1 MRPSYFNSVK
11 DRSAKTLT
19 TAVLSKLQTSKQ
31 TKDGMAK
38 ISELQKVGEDIRPGK
53 EMLPVVTWG
62 ARYKEGSPRGTEG
75 AMDTGLFFIDCDH
88 LKEDPTEVYYRLL
101 DAKAIKDEERRQMV
115 AGIMKEH
122 TKGAHVTPSGEGLRI
137 ILTKLLPGKDNE
149 ANIEEFIRLHKDD
162 PAIGTVDKKVKNI
175 GHPSFVPTLDYW
187 IYFDNGILSGDEESE
202 GVEVEEGRTQ
212 GTVPAV
218 IQSQQADSSSHQ
230 GQSPCATDEKRGD
243 YELHLRFDAEGMP
256 VGSDGERLQTEYRGH
271 KLTEIRDNVITLCGG
286 KPDVG
291 DRNTRTYK
299 VLSNMAPI
307 VDYKEEVLQTLIPY
321 WGLKWDEVEPIAKSA
336 AKRRPSEKLPYLLW
350 KVLHEMGIDDASMQV
365 DEQDEDALDDDE
377 FIASLG
383 KDDYDG
389 EYKSSWGDSL
399 PPLVPVF
406 KQWVSRAP
414 KDYVEMIYFT
424 VLFCLACIASK
435 LRARYFDGRIHS
447 PSFFVTV
454 EGDSGSGKSWI
465 IDVSDMLLEP
475 MAADDAKGEEKQIE
489 YERELKKCRN
499 KAKQPEDPMVIQ
511 RIIPATVSVTALLKQ
526 NYQNKGLHSVTI
538 CPEVDTMV
546 KQHNRGSWGQ
556 LSDIYRIAY
565 ENASTGQKFMS
576 ENSFSGKAKIFYN
589 LLVSGTP
596 LSMGKFFR
604 NVEDGLVT
612 RTIPVVL
619 PDQFGAKIPK
629 WKPLSALQQKVITD
643 TVNHVYHSL
652 SMDEQGNVAEEHF
665 MNLDWLNDVMEDW
678 LEQQRLLCLKEVS
691 RARDTYRRRAANDGF
706 RAGMIVFYLLGEKP
720 TADVKKKVIANAL
733 YVSNYAVEALL
744 AKYGRD
750 TNEVLNSKEKRPS
763 KTGILYD
770 MMPDEFTRDQLKQRM
785 NDLKVLSNI
794 RQVVWRWNDSGL
806 IKILPDGKIS
816 KCNKESE
823 ESSGKKKRK

>member
-1 MRPSYFNSVK
+1 MMRPSYFNSVK

-19 TAVLSKLQTSKQ
+19 TAVLSRLQTSKQ

-38 ISELQKVGEDIRPGK
+38 IAELQKAGEDIRPGK

-62 ARYKEGSPRGTEG
+62 ARYKEGNPRGTEG

-101 DAKAIKDEERRQMV
+101 NAKAIEDEGRRQMV

-149 ANIEEFIRLHKDD
+149 ANIEEFKKMHKDD
-162 PAIGTVDKKVKNI
+162 PAAESIDGKVKDI

-187 IYFDNGILSGDEESE
+187 IYFDNAILSDDE
-202 GVEVEEGRTQ
+202 VEVEEDAET
-212 GTVPAV
+212 P
-218 IQSQQADSSSHQ
+218 S
-230 GQSPCATDEKRGD
+230 ATETPNDEKRGD
-243 YELHLRFDAEGMP
+243 YNLHLRFDAEGMP
-256 VGSDGERLQTEYRGH
+256 VGSNGERLQTEYRGH

-435 LRARYFDGRIHS
+435 LRARYFDGRVHS

-546 KQHNRGSWGQ
+546 KQHNRGTWGQ

-565 ENASTGQKFMS
+565 ENGIAGQKFMS
-576 ENSFSGKAKIFYN
+576 ENSFSGKARIFYN

-612 RTIPVVL
+612 RTIPVML

-665 MNLDWLNDVMEDW
+665 MNLDWLNDVIEDW
-678 LEQQRLLCLKEVS
+678 LEQQRLLSLKEVS

-706 RAGMIVFYLLGEKP
+706 RAGMIIFYLLGEKP

-733 YVSNYAVEALL
+733 YVSNYAVEALI
-744 AKYGRD
+744 AKYGKD
-750 TNEVLNSKEKRPS
+750 TNEVLNGKEKRPS
-763 KTGILYD
+763 KTGILFD
-770 MMPDEFTRDQLKQRM
+770 MMPEEFTRDQLKQKM
-785 NDLKVLSNI
+785 TDCGVKSKDTDVI
-794 RQVVWRWNDSGL
+794 WKWKTAGL
-806 IKILPDGKIS
+806 LEVLPD
-816 KCNKESE
+816 
-823 ESSGKKKRK
+823 KKKLRKKS

>member
-1 MRPSYFNSVK
+1 MMRPSYFNNVK

-19 TAVLSKLQTSKQ
+19 TAVLSRLQTSKQ

-38 ISELQKVGEDIRPGK
+38 IAELQKAGEDIRPGK

-62 ARYKEGSPRGTEG
+62 ARYKEGNPRGTEG

-101 DAKAIKDEERRQMV
+101 NAKAIEDEGRRQMV

-149 ANIEEFIRLHKDD
+149 ANIEEFKKMHKDD
-162 PAIGTVDKKVKNI
+162 PAAESIDGKVKDI

-187 IYFDNGILSGDEESE
+187 IYFDNAILSDDE
-202 GVEVEEGRTQ
+202 VEVEEDAET
-212 GTVPAV
+212 P
-218 IQSQQADSSSHQ
+218 S
-230 GQSPCATDEKRGD
+230 ATETPNDEKRGD
-243 YELHLRFDAEGMP
+243 YNLHLRFDAEGMP
-256 VGSDGERLQTEYRGH
+256 VGSNGERLQTEYRGH

-383 KDDYDG
+383 KEDNDG
-389 EYKSSWGDSL
+389 EYKSRWGENM
-399 PPLVPVF
+399 PPLAPVF

-414 KDYVEMIYFT
+414 RDYVEMIYFT

-435 LRARYFDGRIHS
+435 LRARYFDGRVHS

-546 KQHNRGSWGQ
+546 KQHNRGTWGQ

-565 ENASTGQKFMS
+565 ENGIAGQKFMS
-576 ENSFSGKAKIFYN
+576 ENSFSGKARIFYN

-612 RTIPVVL
+612 RTIPVML

-665 MNLDWLNDVMEDW
+665 MNLDWLNDVIEDW
-678 LEQQRLLCLKEVS
+678 LEQQRLLSLKEVS

-706 RAGMIVFYLLGEKP
+706 RAGMIIFYLLGEKP

-733 YVSNYAVEALL
+733 YVCNYAVEALI
-744 AKYGRD
+744 AKYGKD
-750 TNEVLNSKEKRPS
+750 TNEVLNGKEKRPS
-763 KTGILYD
+763 KTGILFD
-770 MMPDEFTRDQLKQRM
+770 MMPEEFTRDQLKQKM
-785 NDLKVLSNI
+785 TDCGVKSKDTDVI
-794 RQVVWRWNDSGL
+794 WKWKTAGL
-806 IKILPDGKIS
+806 LEVLPD
-816 KCNKESE
+816 
-823 ESSGKKKRK
+823 KKKLRKKS

>member
-38 ISELQKVGEDIRPGK
+38 IAELQKAGEDIRPGK

-62 ARYKEGSPRGTEG
+62 ARYKDGNPRGTEG

-101 DAKAIKDEERRQMV
+101 NAKAIEDEGRRQMV
-115 AGIMKEH
+115 AKVMKEH

-149 ANIEEFIRLHKDD
+149 ANIEEFKKMHKDD
-162 PAIGTVDKKVKNI
+162 PAAESIDGKVKDI

-187 IYFDNGILSGDEESE
+187 IYFDNAILSDDE
-202 GVEVEEGRTQ
+202 VEVEEDAET
-212 GTVPAV
+212 P
-218 IQSQQADSSSHQ
+218 S
-230 GQSPCATDEKRGD
+230 ATETPNDEKRGD
-243 YELHLRFDAEGMP
+243 YNLHLRFDAEGMP
-256 VGSDGERLQTEYRGH
+256 VGSNGERLQTEYRGH

-383 KDDYDG
+383 KEDYDG
-389 EYKSSWGDSL
+389 EYKSSWGENL

-435 LRARYFDGRIHS
+435 LRARYFDGRVHS

-546 KQHNRGSWGQ
+546 KQHNRGTWGQ

-565 ENASTGQKFMS
+565 ENGIAGQKFMS
-576 ENSFSGKAKIFYN
+576 ENSFSGKARIFYN

-612 RTIPVVL
+612 RTIPVML

-665 MNLDWLNDVMEDW
+665 MNLDWLNDVIEDW
-678 LEQQRLLCLKEVS
+678 LEQQRLLSLKEVS

-706 RAGMIVFYLLGEKP
+706 RAGMIIFYLLGEKP

-733 YVSNYAVEALL
+733 YVCNYAVEALIT
-744 AKYGRD
+744 KYGKD
-750 TNEVLNSKEKRPS
+750 TNEVLNGKEKRPS
-763 KTGILYD
+763 KTGILFD
-770 MMPDEFTRDQLKQRM
+770 MMPEEFTRDQLKQKM
-785 NDLKVLSNI
+785 TDCGVKSKDTDVI
-794 RQVVWRWNDSGL
+794 WKWKTAGL
-806 IKILPDGKIS
+806 LEVLPD
-816 KCNKESE
+816 
-823 ESSGKKKRK
+823 KKKLRKKS

>member
-38 ISELQKVGEDIRPGK
+38 IAELQKAGEDIRPGK

-101 DAKAIKDEERRQMV
+101 NAKAIEDEGRRQIV

-149 ANIEEFIRLHKDD
+149 ANIEEFKKMHKDD
-162 PAIGTVDKKVKNI
+162 PAAESVDGKVKDI

-187 IYFDNGILSGDEESE
+187 IYFDNAILSDDE
-202 GVEVEEGRTQ
+202 VEVEEDAET
-212 GTVPAV
+212 P
-218 IQSQQADSSSHQ
+218 S
-230 GQSPCATDEKRGD
+230 ATETPNDEKRGD
-243 YELHLRFDAEGMP
+243 YNLHLRFDAEGMP
-256 VGSDGERLQTEYRGH
+256 VGSNGERLQTEYRGH

-383 KDDYDG
+383 KEDFDG

-435 LRARYFDGRIHS
+435 LRARYFDGRVHS

-546 KQHNRGSWGQ
+546 KQHNRGTWGQ

-565 ENASTGQKFMS
+565 ENGIAGQKFMS
-576 ENSFSGKAKIFYN
+576 ENSFSGKARIFYN

-612 RTIPVVL
+612 RTIPVML

-665 MNLDWLNDVMEDW
+665 MNLDWLNDVIEDW
-678 LEQQRLLCLKEVS
+678 LEQQRLLSLKEVS

-706 RAGMIVFYLLGEKP
+706 RAGMIIFYLLGEKP

-733 YVSNYAVEALL
+733 YVSNYAVEALI
-744 AKYGRD
+744 AKYGKD
-750 TNEVLNSKEKRPS
+750 TNEVLNGKEKRPS
-763 KTGILYD
+763 KTGILFD
-770 MMPDEFTRDQLKQRM
+770 MMPEEFTRDQLKQKM
-785 NDLKVLSNI
+785 TDCGVKSKDTDVI
-794 RQVVWRWNDSGL
+794 WKWKTAGL
-806 IKILPDGKIS
+806 LEVLPD
-816 KCNKESE
+816 
-823 ESSGKKKRK
+823 KKKLRKKS

>member
-1 MRPSYFNSVK
+1 MMRPSYFNSVK

-19 TAVLSKLQTSKQ
+19 TAVLSRLQTSKQ

-38 ISELQKVGEDIRPGK
+38 IAELQKAGEDIRPGK

-62 ARYKEGSPRGTEG
+62 ARYKEGNPRGTEG

-101 DAKAIKDEERRQMV
+101 NAKAIEDEGRRQMV

-149 ANIEEFIRLHKDD
+149 ANIEEFKKMHKDD
-162 PAIGTVDKKVKNI
+162 PAAESIDGKVKDI

-187 IYFDNGILSGDEESE
+187 IYFDNAILSDDE
-202 GVEVEEGRTQ
+202 VEVEEDAET
-212 GTVPAV
+212 P
-218 IQSQQADSSSHQ
+218 S
-230 GQSPCATDEKRGD
+230 ATETPNDEKRGD
-243 YELHLRFDAEGMP
+243 YNLHLRFDAEGMP
-256 VGSDGERLQTEYRGH
+256 VGSNGERLQTEYRGH

-389 EYKSSWGDSL
+389 EYKSSWGENL

-652 SMDEQGNVAEEHF
+652 SMDEQGNVAEEHY

-763 KTGILYD
+763 KTGILFD
-770 MMPDEFTRDQLKQRM
+770 MMPDEFTRDQLKQKM
-785 NDLKVLSNI
+785 ADCGVKSKDTDVIWKWKTAGLLEVLS
-794 RQVVWRWNDSGL
+794 D
-806 IKILPDGKIS
+806 
-816 KCNKESE
+816 
-823 ESSGKKKRK
+823 KKKLRKKS

>member
-1 MRPSYFNSVK
+1 
-11 DRSAKTLT
+11 
-19 TAVLSKLQTSKQ
+19 
-31 TKDGMAK
+31 
-38 ISELQKVGEDIRPGK
+38 
-53 EMLPVVTWG
+53 
-62 ARYKEGSPRGTEG
+62 
-75 AMDTGLFFIDCDH
+75 
-88 LKEDPTEVYYRLL
+88 
-101 DAKAIKDEERRQMV
+101 
-115 AGIMKEH
+115 
-122 TKGAHVTPSGEGLRI
+122 
-137 ILTKLLPGKDNE
+137 
-149 ANIEEFIRLHKDD
+149 
-162 PAIGTVDKKVKNI
+162 
-175 GHPSFVPTLDYW
+175 
-187 IYFDNGILSGDEESE
+187 
-202 GVEVEEGRTQ
+202 
-212 GTVPAV
+212 
-218 IQSQQADSSSHQ
+218 
-230 GQSPCATDEKRGD
+230 
-243 YELHLRFDAEGMP
+243 
-256 VGSDGERLQTEYRGH
+256 
-271 KLTEIRDNVITLCGG
+271 
-286 KPDVG
+286 
-291 DRNTRTYK
+291 
-299 VLSNMAPI
+299 
-307 VDYKEEVLQTLIPY
+307 
-321 WGLKWDEVEPIAKSA
+321 
-336 AKRRPSEKLPYLLW
+336 
-350 KVLHEMGIDDASMQV
+350 MQV

-389 EYKSSWGDSL
+389 EYKSSWGENL

-546 KQHNRGSWGQ
+546 KQHNRGTWGQ

-565 ENASTGQKFMS
+565 ENGIAVQKFMS
-576 ENSFSGKAKIFYN
+576 ENSFSGKARIFYN

-612 RTIPVVL
+612 RTIPVML

-665 MNLDWLNDVMEDW
+665 MNLDWLNDVIEDW
-678 LEQQRLLCLKEVS
+678 LEQQRLLSLKEVS

-706 RAGMIVFYLLGEKP
+706 RAGMIIFYLLGEKP

-733 YVSNYAVEALL
+733 YVSNYAVEALI
-744 AKYGRD
+744 AKYGKD
-750 TNEVLNSKEKRPS
+750 TNEVLNGKEKRPS
-763 KTGILYD
+763 KTGILFD
-770 MMPDEFTRDQLKQRM
+770 MMPEEFTRDQLKQKM
-785 NDLKVLSNI
+785 TDCGVKSKDTDVI
-794 RQVVWRWNDSGL
+794 WKWKTAGL
-806 IKILPDGKIS
+806 LEVLPD
-816 KCNKESE
+816 
-823 ESSGKKKRK
+823 KKKLRKKS

>member
-1 MRPSYFNSVK
+1 MMRPSYFNSVK

-19 TAVLSKLQTSKQ
+19 TAVLSKLQTSRQ

-38 ISELQKVGEDIRPGK
+38 IAELQKAGEDIRPGK

-62 ARYKEGSPRGTEG
+62 ARYKDGSPRGTEG

-115 AGIMKEH
+115 AKVMKEH

-149 ANIEEFIRLHKDD
+149 ANIEEFKKMHKDD
-162 PAIGTVDKKVKNI
+162 PAAESIDGKVKDI
-175 GHPSFVPTLDYW
+175 GHPSFVPTLDFW
-187 IYFDNGILSGDEESE
+187 IYFDNAILNEDG
-202 GVEVEEGRTQ
+202 VEEG
-212 GTVPAV
+212 VK
-218 IQSQQADSSSHQ
+218 
-230 GQSPCATDEKRGD
+230 SPCDAESPSEKQEAQSDEKRGD

-256 VGSDGERLQTEYRGH
+256 VGSNGERLQTEYRGH

-389 EYKSSWGDSL
+389 EYKSSWGENL

-435 LRARYFDGRIHS
+435 LRARYFDGRVHS

-546 KQHNRGSWGQ
+546 KQHNRGTWGQ

-565 ENASTGQKFMS
+565 ENGIAGQKFMS
-576 ENSFSGKAKIFYN
+576 ENSFSGKARIFYN

-612 RTIPVVL
+612 RTIPVML

-678 LEQQRLLCLKEVS
+678 LEQQRLLSLKEVS

-706 RAGMIVFYLLGEKP
+706 RAGMIIFYLLGEKP

-733 YVSNYAVEALL
+733 YVSNYAVEALI
-744 AKYGRD
+744 AKYGKD
-750 TNEVLNSKEKRPS
+750 TNEVLNGKEKRPS
-763 KTGILYD
+763 KTGILFD
-770 MMPDEFTRDQLKQRM
+770 MMPEEFTRDQLKQKM
-785 NDLKVLSNI
+785 NDLKILSHN
-794 RQVVWRWNDSGL
+794 RDVVWRWNKSGL
-806 IKILPDGKIS
+806 IEMLPDGKI
-816 KCNKESE
+816 KKVNMDIKA
-823 ESSGKKKRK
+823 SSQKKNRK

>member
-162 PAIGTVDKKVKNI
+162 PAIVTVDKKVKNI

-187 IYFDNGILSGDEESE
+187 IYFDNGILSEDEESE

-435 LRARYFDGRIHS
+435 LRARYFDGRVHS

-546 KQHNRGSWGQ
+546 KQHNRGTWGQ

-565 ENASTGQKFMS
+565 ENGIAGQKFMS
-576 ENSFSGKAKIFYN
+576 ENSFSGKARIFYN

-612 RTIPVVL
+612 RTIPVML